1 MTIGQT
7 LLSIRK
13 KYNVDVSEFCQRLF
27 MSEAELYVIENSA
40 DVDIKSEM
48 VWRYLRELQLC
59 SKLEIPRDFT
69 TVRINTNK
77 IKDMG
82 IKNAVCANR

>member
-13 KYNVDVSEFCQRLF
+13 KYDVDVSEFCQRLF

-40 DVDIKSEM
+40 DADIKSEM

-69 TVRINTNK
+69 TTVRIGNTERNLL
-77 IKDMG
+77 
-82 IKNAVCANR
+82 KNALCTDR